1 MSSLLNCGRLITA
14 DSEAAVAFEGQIRKL
29 RAASE
34 PYATFSRGVL
44 RVLTGNIDEA
54 VAALTDAALAQ
65 SDGEVF
71 CAYSNLGYA
80 TLGLEQYR
88 KVGSPVTGS
97 FTQFLAGG
105 LSVGAIRTIGH
116 FLSQAETMHLSNM
129 EGVPVELLKTAEK
142 ILQDANAEDA
152 AIARVLDIAGAVVR
166 EYGLVHLGQVMLDAS
181 TIANSVKLRY
191 RFAIAPDQALW
202 LYNEFLDRLYDED
215 VPVPPAF
222 LVAFEGQGGQDNGND
237 MLKSE
242 KNSEIR
248 I

>member
-1 MSSLLNCGRLITA
+1 
-14 DSEAAVAFEGQIRKL
+14 
-29 RAASE
+29 
-34 PYATFSRGVL
+34 
-44 RVLTGNIDEA
+44 
-54 VAALTDAALAQ
+54 
-65 SDGEVF
+65 
-71 CAYSNLGYA
+71 
-80 TLGLEQYR
+80 
-88 KVGSPVTGS
+88 
-97 FTQFLAGG
+97 
-105 LSVGAIRTIGH
+105 
-116 FLSQAETMHLSNM
+116 MHLSNM

-222 LVAFEGQGGQDNGND
+222 LVSFEGQGGQDNGND